1 MLDNMHLLLCICCK
15 TLYAL
20 LFCCLT
26 VLASCLEKNVVV
38 LSFSLNLVYSTF
50 YWYL

>member
-1 MLDNMHLLLCICCK
+1 MHLLLCIRCK

-20 LFCCLT
+20 LFHCLT
-26 VLASCLEKNVVV
+26 VFASWLEKKSCTI
-38 LSFSLNLVYSTF
+38 LSFSLKIVYSTF